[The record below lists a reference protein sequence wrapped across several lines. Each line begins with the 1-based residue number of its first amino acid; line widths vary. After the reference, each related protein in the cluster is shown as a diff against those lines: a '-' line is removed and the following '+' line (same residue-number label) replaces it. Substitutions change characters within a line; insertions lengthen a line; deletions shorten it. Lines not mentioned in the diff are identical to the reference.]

1 MVVSGGD
8 SASSRTNDTRTTRLF
23 ADLYSPRYIR
33 PVLLSTLA
41 YAHYCLFRVHSRR
54 YRNPTL
60 AFRNAHGAAA
70 TISNYGGTL
79 TSLRV
84 PNKNGN
90 CGDVVLGFEDV
101 SGYQS
106 PAFRKANPYFGALI
120 GRYSNRITKGQL
132 TLDGETY

>member
-1 MVVSGGD
+1 MVVPGGD
-8 SASSRTNDTRTTRLF
+8 SASPRMNDTRTTRLF
-23 ADLYSPRYIR
+23 ADLHSPRYIR
-33 PVLLSTLA
+33 LVLLSPLA
-41 YAHYCLFRVHSRR
+41 YAHYRLLRLHSRR
-54 YRNPTL
+54 YRNPAL
-60 AFRNAHGAAA
+60 AFRNAHGATA

-90 CGDVVLGFEDV
+90 CGDVVLSFEDV

-106 PAFRKANPYFGALI
+106 PAFCKANPYFGALI
-120 GRYSNRITKGQL
+120 GRYSNRITKGQF